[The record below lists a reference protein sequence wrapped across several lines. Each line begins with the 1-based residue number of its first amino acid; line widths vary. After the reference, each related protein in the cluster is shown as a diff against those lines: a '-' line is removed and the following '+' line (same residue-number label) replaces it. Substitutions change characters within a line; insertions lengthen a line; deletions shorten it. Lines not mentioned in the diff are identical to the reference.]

1 MPKFNP
7 STVAS
12 AASKIDDDEL
22 TASHLVKSGVSG
34 YAVTRAIAEGY
45 LATTKQTVRTGLRGR
60 PAMKLKLTSKGKRA
74 AAK

>member
-7 STVAS
+7 STVAH
-12 AASKIDDDEL
+12 AASKIDEGEL
-22 TASHLVKSGVSG
+22 TASRIVKSGVSG

-45 LATTKQTVRTGLRGR
+45 LATTKQTVRTGQRGR
-60 PAMKLKLTSKGKRA
+60 PAAKLKLTPKGKRA